1 MFVVVCISGFEKE
14 YGGQLNQDNLKLAC
28 VSKQVLA
35 NVLGGEESLKRFG
48 E

>member
-14 YGGQLNQDNLKLAC
+14 YGGQLNQDYLKLAC
-28 VSKQVLA
+28 VSKQVLEKM
-35 NVLGGEESLKRFG
+35 LGGKESLKRFG